1 MDPYVAVRVLILHI
15 FKKYFILFSNV
26 LRTNTVHM
34 KTIMKII
41 FTIKNNN
48 ENNKILKSFTKNQN
62 HKISNEKEKETHKPF
77 LSPDFRRYTRVI

>member
-1 MDPYVAVRVLILHI
+1 
-15 FKKYFILFSNV
+15 
-26 LRTNTVHM
+26 M

-48 ENNKILKSFTKNQN
+48 DNNKILKNLTKKQN

-77 LSPDFRRYTRVI
+77 LSHDFPRYIRVI

>member
-1 MDPYVAVRVLILHI
+1 
-15 FKKYFILFSNV
+15 
-26 LRTNTVHM
+26 M

-62 HKISNEKEKETHKPF
+62 HKISNEKEKETRKPF

>member
-1 MDPYVAVRVLILHI
+1 MDLNVAVRILILHI
-15 FKKYFILFSNV
+15 FLKYFILFSNV

-48 ENNKILKSFTKNQN
+48 DKILKNLTKKQN

-77 LSPDFRRYTRVI
+77 LSHDFPRYIRVI